1 MAGKVALEVSDA
13 ELPAET
19 VRTLNE
25 KYGCHAARQRG
36 RGSPRPPFTTL

>member
-1 MAGKVALEVSDA
+1 MHVTGGYLTMAGEVMLQVSDE

-25 KYGCHAARQRG
+25 KYGCPVG
-36 RGSPRPPFTTL
+36 